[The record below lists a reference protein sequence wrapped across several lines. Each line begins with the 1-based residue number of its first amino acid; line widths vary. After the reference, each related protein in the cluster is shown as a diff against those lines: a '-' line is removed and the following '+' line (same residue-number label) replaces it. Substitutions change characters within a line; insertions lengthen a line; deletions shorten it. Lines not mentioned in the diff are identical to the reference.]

1 MIPKKHK
8 IIKNLTD
15 DIILGAEE
23 FAKISEND
31 FQDEINNAIKGW
43 TEKAIDIGKIAVFVP
58 SSLISFDQ
66 FFSLPDSDISLLGIG
81 NHRFFLFHSGAVAW
95 ILKTMYASRIKRTVD
110 DKSISTTIINKI
122 AGVVAGSGCFAI
134 GCHLAIDAFQPKS
147 IVFPYFGSL
156 VDGTLVDDNIWLLG
170 NSIYCFKISHDI
182 FTFALGEDLERVKK
196 FIKINFMEPV
206 NEGLRDAFLYRN
218 K

>member
-1 MIPKKHK
+1 
-8 IIKNLTD
+8 
-15 DIILGAEE
+15 
-23 FAKISEND
+23 
-31 FQDEINNAIKGW
+31 
-43 TEKAIDIGKIAVFVP
+43 
-58 SSLISFDQ
+58 
-66 FFSLPDSDISLLGIG
+66 
-81 NHRFFLFHSGAVAW
+81 
-95 ILKTMYASRIKRTVD
+95 MYASRIKRTVC
-110 DKSISTTIINKI
+110 DKSLSTTIINKI

-134 GCHLAIDAFQPKS
+134 GCHLAIDVLQPKS

-182 FTFALGEDLERVKK
+182 FTFALGEDLERVKE